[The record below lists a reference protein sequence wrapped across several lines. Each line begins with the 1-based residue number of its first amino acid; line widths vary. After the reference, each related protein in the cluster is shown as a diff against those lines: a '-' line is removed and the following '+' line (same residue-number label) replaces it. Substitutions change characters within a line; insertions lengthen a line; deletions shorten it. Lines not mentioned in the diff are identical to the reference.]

1 VQYTAKQDIA
11 MFELEE
17 HAAHSAHVAAVDI
30 F

>member
-1 VQYTAKQDIA
+1 

-17 HAAHSAHVAAVDI
+17 HAAHSAHVAAVGI